1 MTTMLTLGRMRH
13 PFRGFLN
20 GAAAVAAIAGL
31 AALLMMNPGGAS
43 LTVALAVYAASLV
56 AMFTVSC
63 LYHSVPWSD
72 RWKHRMRRLDHA
84 AIFLV
89 VAGTYT
95 PIAVVALDPV
105 WRTASLVA
113 VWLAAVVGIVLK
125 FVEREIRLG
134 PSVTIQSI
142 MGWAGVI
149 PMFHVAESLG
159 GDIMWLLGAAGA
171 LYTVGMVFLLTER
184 PRLFPRVF
192 SHHELFHV
200 MVVAASAINFAAIV
214 NFVLPAAS

>member
-1 MTTMLTLGRMRH
+1 MTTMLALGRMRN

-20 GAAAVAAIAGL
+20 GAAAVAAIVGL
-31 AALLMMNPGGAS
+31 ATLLVVNPGGAS
-43 LTVALAVYAASLV
+43 LAVALAVYAGSLV

-72 RWKHRMRRLDHA
+72 RWKQRMRRLDHS

-105 WRTASLVA
+105 WRTASLIA
-113 VWLAAVVGIVLK
+113 VWLAAIVGIVLK
-125 FVEREIRLG
+125 FVERDIRLG

-149 PMFHVAESLG
+149 PMFRVAEYLG
-159 GDIMWLLGAAGA
+159 GDIMWLLGTAGV

-200 MVVAASAINFAAIV
+200 MVVAASAINFVAIV
-214 NFVLPAAS
+214 NFVLPAAA